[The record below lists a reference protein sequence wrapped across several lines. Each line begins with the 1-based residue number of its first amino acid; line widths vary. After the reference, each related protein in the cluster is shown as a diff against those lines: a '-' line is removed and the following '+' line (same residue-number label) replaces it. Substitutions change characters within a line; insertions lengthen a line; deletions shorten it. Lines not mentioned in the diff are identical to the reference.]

1 MPSASSTAS
10 SSSTAFFRHMWRE
23 AGRVWSLSDSE
34 KARILSQ
41 RSYSSSTHAS
51 NATPAAATTARRPT
65 RAFSESGI
73 DQNRDNDVDEIASYN
88 AHRPTGPLLR
98 HEHGRLMIAAE
109 DYDALPKA
117 LPTVDFY
124 RRFPR
129 AVGPLANVVVTSA
142 EEYQTLL
149 ETCDLIKLVKSSHHR
164 DVARNRLCQKDIDK
178 GGFFVYQPKGER
190 PQYFRLRSA
199 SPSSDVYGSSA
210 YIQG

>member
-10 SSSTAFFRHMWRE
+10 SSSTAFFRHIWRE

-34 KARILSQ
+34 KARILSH

-51 NATPAAATTARRPT
+51 NTTPAAATTARRPT

-142 EEYQTLL
+142 EEYQTLP
-149 ETCDLIKLVKSSHHR
+149 ECVALVR
-164 DVARNRLCQKDIDK
+164 
-178 GGFFVYQPKGER
+178 
-190 PQYFRLRSA
+190 RLRLLRLH
-199 SPSSDVYGSSA
+199 PGVEKE
-210 YIQG
+210 